1 MSTKTDQERYLEA
14 YPKYRV
20 DINNPTNDGYG
31 GSSVVNHYA
40 WTDQDEKACIT
51 YGEDGKL
58 KFHADKDIEICAG
71 ALKPA
76 GGVDILVHAAKGD
89 IKIHA
94 DENGN
99 LTLLGNNI
107 TIDASKSMK
116 INGGDKITM
125 EANDIEFRGNT
136 IRGNEI
142 CGNMAPNP
150 FMKGVFSGTKVGA
163 DKLSGAIEKFASG
176 GIPSELTSAL
186 ESVDTGAIQEQLSGA
201 QEQLSG
207 QLDNVQQQ
215 FEGIAENFSGFGGS

>member
-20 DINNPTNDGYG
+20 DINNPASDGYG
-31 GSSVVNHYA
+31 GSSVVTHYA
-40 WTDQDEKACIT
+40 WTDQDEKASIT

-163 DKLSGAIEKFASG
+163 DKLSGAIE
-176 GIPSELTSAL
+176 
-186 ESVDTGAIQEQLSGA
+186 
-201 QEQLSG
+201 
-207 QLDNVQQQ
+207 
-215 FEGIAENFSGFGGS
+215 

>member
-1 MSTKTDQERYLEA
+1 MTTKTDQERYLES

-40 WTDQDEKACIT
+40 WTDQDEKACIA

-58 KFHADKDIEICAG
+58 KLHADKDIEICAG

-116 INGGDKITM
+116 INGGDKITI
-125 EANDIEFRGNT
+125 EANDIEFKGNT

-142 CGNMAPNP
+142 CGNMAPLP

-163 DKLSGAIEKFASG
+163 DKLSGAIEKFTSG

-186 ESVDTGAIQEQLSGA
+186 ESVDTGAIKEQLSGA
-201 QEQLSG
+201 QEQLTDKLG
-207 QLDNVQQQ
+207 DVQEQ
-215 FEGIAENFSGFGGS
+215 FGSIAENFSGFGGS

>member
-1 MSTKTDQERYLEA
+1 MTQKTDHERYLES
-14 YPKYRV
+14 YPHYQV
-20 DINNPTNDGYG
+20 DVNNPTMDGYG
-31 GSSVVNHYA
+31 GSNVVSHYA
-40 WTDQDEKACIT
+40 WTDQDEKASVS
-51 YGEDGKL
+51 YAEDGKL
-58 KFHADKDIEICAG
+58 KIHADKDIEICAG

-186 ESVDTGAIQEQLSGA
+186 ESVDTGALKGKISGA
-201 QEQLSG
+201 QEKLSSELG
-207 QLDNVQQQ
+207 N
-215 FEGIAENFSGFGGS
+215 IADNFSGLGF